1 MLILG
6 IGALLHD
13 PSVAILQ
20 DGRIRFAIESE
31 KVTRHHKEISVLP
44 VEAIDFALT
53 QIGAS
58 LEDVDLVVTNWDPR
72 PHRHLFYIP
81 NILKYI
87 SKGALPFRHLGV
99 LLSISGA
106 LSRSSLEMNLRV
118 PRVPP
123 IRYVRHHLAHLGCSY
138 TLSSFESAAVAIIDG
153 AGEYDST
160 SLYQCNGRDVRKI
173 WSCGLPFNSLGTV
186 FAMGTQHLGFRMLGD
201 EYKVMA
207 LAALGEP
214 NRKFRDFFDRLIQLE
229 SDGRYHVNGRL
240 LGDFLLNGYYFP
252 KRTHEYIDA
261 PRPSA
266 DALQQVH
273 YDFAREMQQKIGDT
287 VCHVLRHL
295 RKKSGMR
302 KLCLGGGLAM
312 NSVIN
317 GRILREGIFDEVF
330 IPPGPHDGGTALGAA
345 AYHSY
350 HVLGHDRPSPLVH
363 AYLGPVYSTE
373 SVRETLETAGAHF
386 EEMPDVAQG
395 CARLLADGLI
405 VGWFQGAAEFGPR
418 ALGSRSILAD
428 PRLEKNRHRV
438 SEIIKGREGFR
449 PLAPSILEESMSDYF
464 PNSPPSPFMSW
475 VDVVAENLRE
485 QIPAAVHFDGTA
497 RPQTISKQHNP
508 LFHDMVR
515 AFQGI
520 TGVPAV
526 INTSF
531 NVSGEPIVMTP
542 EDAVRTFFASRID
555 ALVIDRF
562 LVRKN

>member
-1 MLILG
+1 MLG
-6 IGALLHD
+6 IGGLLHD
-13 PSVAILQ
+13 PSVAVLQ
-20 DGRIRFAIESE
+20 DGQIRFAIESE

-44 VEAIDFALT
+44 VEAINFALE

-58 LEDVDLVVTNWDPR
+58 LDDIDLLITNWDPR

-81 NILKYI
+81 NILKFV
-87 SKGALPFRHLGV
+87 SRGALPFRHLGI

-106 LSRSSLEMNLRV
+106 LSRASLEMNLRV

-138 TLSSFESAAVAIIDG
+138 TLSPFESAAVAIFDG
-153 AGEYDST
+153 AGEYDAT
-160 SLYQCNGRDVRKI
+160 SLYKCEGRNVRKI
-173 WSCGLPFNSLGTV
+173 WSCGLPFNSLGNV

-214 NRKFRDFFDRLIQLE
+214 NKKFRDFFDRLIQLE
-229 SDGRYHVNGRL
+229 SNGRYRVDGRL

-252 KRTHEYIDA
+252 KRTHEYIDT
-261 PRPSA
+261 PRPTT

-273 YDFAREMQQKIGDT
+273 YDFAREMQQKIGDA

-302 KLCLGGGLAM
+302 KLSLGGGLAL

-350 HVLGHDRPSPLVH
+350 QVLGHSRPSPLEH
-363 AYLGPVYSTE
+363 AYLGPAYNTE
-373 SVRETLETAGAHF
+373 SVRETLASAGARY
-386 EEMPDVAQG
+386 EEMTDVAQQS
-395 CARLLADGLI
+395 ARLLADDLV
-405 VGWFQGAAEFGPR
+405 VGWFQGRAEFGPR

-428 PRLEKNRHRV
+428 PRREKNHSRV
-438 SEIIKGREGFR
+438 SELIKGREGFR

-464 PNSPPSPFMSW
+464 PDTPPSPFMSW
-475 VDVVAENLRE
+475 VGTVSEKLRE
-485 QIPAAVHFDGTA
+485 QIPAAIHSDGTA
-497 RPQTISKQHNP
+497 RPQAISKRHNP

-515 AFQGI
+515 AFQCI

-542 EDAVRTFFASRID
+542 EDAIRTFFSCSMD

-562 LVRKN
+562 LVTKN

>member
-13 PSVAILQ
+13 PSVAVLQ

-31 KVTRHHKEISVLP
+31 KVTRHHKEVSVLP
-44 VEAIDFALT
+44 IEAIDFALE
-53 QIGAS
+53 QVGAS
-58 LEDVDLVVTNWDPR
+58 LEDVDLLVTNWDPR
-72 PHRHLFYIP
+72 PHSHLFYIP
-81 NILKYI
+81 NIVKFV
-87 SKGALPFRHLGV
+87 SRGALPFRHLGI
-99 LLSISGA
+99 LLSLSGA
-106 LSRSSLEMNLRV
+106 LSRSSFEMNMRV

-138 TLSSFESAAVAIIDG
+138 TLSPFESAAVAIIDG
-153 AGEYDST
+153 AGEYDAT
-160 SLYQCNGRDVRKI
+160 SLYQCEGRKVRKI
-173 WSCGLPFNSLGTV
+173 WSCGLPFNSLGNV

-214 NRKFRDFFDRLIQLE
+214 NRKFRDFFDQLIQLE
-229 SDGRYHVNGRL
+229 SAGRYHVNGRL
-240 LGDFLLNGYYFP
+240 VGDFLLNGYYFP
-252 KRTHEYIDA
+252 KRTHEYIGA
-261 PRPSA
+261 PRPSP
-266 DALQQVH
+266 DLQQVD

-287 VCHVLRHL
+287 VIHVLRHL
-295 RKKSGMR
+295 RKTTGMR
-302 KLCLGGGLAM
+302 NLCMGGGLAL

-317 GRILREGIFDEVF
+317 GRILREGIFDELF

-350 HVLGHDRPSPLVH
+350 HVLGHGRPSLEH
-363 AYLGPVYSTE
+363 AYLGPAYSTE
-373 SVRETLETAGAHF
+373 SVRETLATAGARF
-386 EEMPDVAQG
+386 EEMPDVAQR
-395 CARLLADGLI
+395 CARLLADDDLV
-405 VGWFQGAAEFGPR
+405 VGWFQGPAEFGPR

-428 PRLEKNRHRV
+428 PRHEKNRHRV
-438 SEIIKGREGFR
+438 SELVKGREGFR
-449 PLAPSILEESMSDYF
+449 PLAPSILEECIGDYF
-464 PNSPPSPFMSW
+464 PNTPPSPFMSW
-475 VDVVAENLRE
+475 IGDVSENLRE
-485 QIPAAVHFDGTA
+485 KIPAAVHFDGTA
-497 RPQTISKQHNP
+497 RAQAISRRHNP
-508 LFHDMVR
+508 LFHEMVR

-542 EDAVRTFFASRID
+542 EDAIRTFFASGMD